1 MSILHNTYVDNVVT
15 CVQNV
20 AEAKKLYIESK
31 ELFAKASMN
40 LRECSNS
47 KEFFKGGREFM
58 KPCKHC
64 LTNRMRLLKNICSN
78 SLCIIVAV
86 KGCNCIVYLANDLYR
101 LITSC

>member
-1 MSILHNTYVDNVVT
+1 MVT

-40 LRECSNS
+40 LREWGSNS

-58 KPCKHC
+58 NPCKHC
-64 LTNRMRLLKNICSN
+64 LTNRMRLNICSN
-78 SLCIIVAV
+78 SSCIIVAV